1 MPFKSK
7 AQQRFLFSQHPDVA
21 EKFAKETPKDAY
33 KNLPEHKEVN
43 KSHPGMFHQLRKMM
57 GGK

>member
-1 MPFKSK
+1 MPFASK

-21 EKFAKETPKDAY
+21 EKFAKETPKEAY
-33 KNLPEHKEVN
+33 KKLPEHK
-43 KSHPGMFHQLRKMM
+43 KTTDAHPGMFKQLTKMM